1 MPKKLLTIS
10 IAAYNVEKHIVN
22 TLDSLIKSRYIDE
35 LEVLVIDDGST
46 DNTFKIANEYEKKF
60 PNTIK
65 VVHKN
70 NGGYGSTVNYSLSV
84 ATGKYFKLLDGDDFF
99 DNDGLDKLVDEIR
112 ISNVDVIFN
121 AYNKI
126 YSDKNIKRVGFKN
139 IQYNIDLN
147 ISDININ
154 YYIAMHAFT
163 FKTNVIKSSGLVLKE
178 NILYT
183 DCYYTAI
190 PLKEVHKVRF
200 LDFPVYNY
208 RIGDIGQSISRK
220 VRLNHINDI
229 RDISLDLVNFIKNIS
244 DTNIDSYEFLCT
256 QVASFCINYLGTILM
271 MPTSIKA
278 SNFFKD
284 YDNEI
289 KHLSEAVYKKI
300 EDLAGMLP
308 KSISLLRKT
317 NYLLYWFFSF
327 VRQFV

>member
-10 IAAYNVEKHIVN
+10 IAAYNVEKYIAN

-65 VVHKN
+65 VVHKK

-84 ATGKYFKLLDGDDFF
+84 ATGKYFKLLDGDDYF
-99 DNDGLDKLVDEIR
+99 DYEGLDKLVDEIR
-112 ISNVDVIFN
+112 KSDVDIIFN
-121 AYNKI
+121 TYNKV
-126 YSDKNIKRVGFKN
+126 YSDKSIKKIDFKN

-154 YYIAMHAFT
+154 YYISMHAFT
-163 FKTNVIKSSGLVLKE
+163 YKTDLLKSSGLVLKE

-190 PLKEVHKVRF
+190 PLIEVHKVRF

-208 RIGDIGQSISRK
+208 RIGETGQSISRN
-220 VRLNHINDI
+220 VRLKHIDDI

-244 DTNIDSYEFLCT
+244 DTNIDSYEFLCS
-256 QVASFCINYLGTILM
+256 QVASYCVNYLGTILM
-271 MPTSIKA
+271 LPPSSDALKLL
-278 SNFFKD
+278 KD
-284 YDNEI
+284 YDKEI
-289 KHLSEAVYKKI
+289 KYLSDAVYEKI
-300 EDLAGMLP
+300 KVLDGMLP
-308 KSISLLRKT
+308 KSIVILRKT
-317 NYLLYWFFSF
+317 NFILYWFVSTTRKFI
-327 VRQFV
+327 

>member
-10 IAAYNVEKHIVN
+10 IAAYNVEKYIAN
-22 TLDSLIKSRYIDE
+22 TLGSLIKSRYIDE
-35 LEVLVIDDGST
+35 LEVLVIDDGSN
-46 DNTFKIANEYEKKF
+46 DNTYKIANEYEKKY

-112 ISNVDVIFN
+112 KSNVDIIFN
-121 AYNKI
+121 TYNKV
-126 YSDKNIKRVGFKN
+126 YSDKSIKRVDFNN
-139 IQYNIDLN
+139 IRYNDDLN

-163 FKTNVIKSSGLVLKE
+163 FKTNVLKSSGLVLKQ

-200 LDFPVYNY
+200 LNFPVYNY

-220 VRLNHINDI
+220 VRLKHINDI

-244 DTNIDSYEFLCT
+244 NTNIDSYEFLCT
-256 QVASFCINYLGTILM
+256 QVASFCVNYLGTILM
-271 MPTSIKA
+271 LPTSIKA
-278 SNFFKD
+278 LNLFKD

-289 KHLSEAVYKKI
+289 KRLSETVYKKI
-300 EDLAGMLP
+300 EDLDGLLP

>member
-1 MPKKLLTIS
+1 MLKKLLTIS
-10 IAAYNVEKHIVN
+10 IAAYNVEKYIAN
-22 TLDSLIKSRYIDE
+22 TLGSLIKSRYIDE
-35 LEVLVIDDGST
+35 LEVLVIDDGSN
-46 DNTFKIANEYEKKF
+46 DNTYKIANEYEKKY
-60 PNTIK
+60 PNTIT

-99 DNDGLDKLVDEIR
+99 DNDGLDKLVNEIR
-112 ISNVDVIFN
+112 ISDVDVIFN

-163 FKTNVIKSSGLVLKE
+163 FKTNVLKSSGLVLKE

-200 LDFPVYNY
+200 LNFPVYNY

-229 RDISLDLVNFIKNIS
+229 RVISLDLVNFIKNIS
-244 DTNIDSYEFLCT
+244 DINIDSYEFLCT

-278 SNFFKD
+278 SNFFKE

-289 KHLSEAVYKKI
+289 KHLSETVYKKI
-300 EDLAGMLP
+300 EDLDGILP

-327 VRQFV
+327 ARQFV

>member
-10 IAAYNVEKHIVN
+10 IAAYNVERYIAN
-22 TLDSLIKSRYIDE
+22 TLGSLIKSRYIDE
-35 LEVLVIDDGST
+35 LEVLVIDDGSN
-46 DNTFKIANEYEKKF
+46 DNTCKIANEYEKKY

-65 VVHKN
+65 VVHKK

-126 YSDKNIKRVGFKN
+126 YSDKNIERVGFKN

-163 FKTNVIKSSGLVLKE
+163 FKTNVLKSSGLVLKE

-220 VRLNHINDI
+220 VRLKHINDI

-278 SNFFKD
+278 SNLFKD

-289 KHLSEAVYKKI
+289 KHLSETVYKKI
-300 EDLAGMLP
+300 EDLDGILP
-308 KSISLLRKT
+308 KSIVILRKT